1 MVHRIPLIVNA
12 SASQIQELPTS
23 DTLAGGIPLG
33 GIIMWS
39 GTGSATAVP
48 TGFTLCDGNGGS
60 AVNGITIPDLR
71 DKFIVGANSVTG
83 SDSAYPA
90 VSMNQ
95 TGGSANAVLLS
106 HTHTQTGGGTNDDG
120 GSQVPG
126 GPNSGTLSNI
136 SNAGIDNTGTLKTDG
151 SVSGTNANL
160 PPFLALAFIIRT
172 S

>member
-1 MVHRIPLIVNA
+1 MSYGYNDFNNYGAEVIGPGPML
-12 SASQIQELPTS
+12 LPTYVF
-23 DTLAGGIPLG
+23 GGGCTIYTVPAAQVV
-33 GIIMWS
+33 INEIMYNPIHS
-39 GTGSATAVP
+39 
-48 TGFTLCDGNGGS
+48 
-60 AVNGITIPDLR
+60 
-71 DKFIVGANSVTG
+71 
-83 SDSAYPA
+83 
-90 VSMNQ
+90 
-95 TGGSANAVLLS
+95 
-106 HTHTQTGGGTNDDG
+106 GGGTNDDG